1 VRHRLNVMQ
10 GGASMAPPVARC
22 SNGPTPCWRIFPR
35 VIVIGS
41 PMFLRARVAFA
52 RAHLC
57 QETSSGARAFA
68 RVLRGFER
76 IDRFAGEH
84 GYARSSFSTP
94 QSGKWN
100 WPERVVKIVAL
111 SALRARKLPCSTCA
125 RNEAISC
132 IASCLAKIRSGLRP
146 C

>member
-1 VRHRLNVMQ
+1 MLAHI
-10 GGASMAPPVARC
+10 C
-22 SNGPTPCWRIFPR
+22 T
-35 VIVIGS
+35 
-41 PMFLRARVAFA
+41 RVAFA

-57 QETSSGARAFA
+57 QESASGARAFA

-76 IDRFAGEH
+76 IDRFADEH
-84 GYARSSFSTP
+84 GYARASFSTP

-111 SALRARKLPCSTCA
+111 SALRPRKLPCSTCA

>member
-1 VRHRLNVMQ
+1 
-10 GGASMAPPVARC
+10 MAPPVARC
-22 SNGPTPCWRIFPR
+22 SNGPTPCWRIFAR
-35 VIVIGS
+35 VIGS

-57 QETSSGARAFA
+57 QELASGARAFA

-76 IDRFAGEH
+76 IDRFDEH
-84 GYARSSFSTP
+84 GYARASFSTP

-100 WPERVVKIVAL
+100 LPERVVKIVTL
-111 SALRARKLPCSTCA
+111 SALRARKLSCSTCA
-125 RNEAISC
+125 VTRRF
-132 IASCLAKIRSGLRP
+132 LVLPLVAKIRSGLRP